1 MNALVDSLSK
11 EWSFS
16 FEPTLLQRAS
26 ARNGGQ
32 GPQGPGICSARRH
45 PWPGVEL
52 TRVSNRSRRRRDR
65 TGSEPDSQ
73 LAVPA

>member
-1 MNALVDSLSK
+1 MNAFVDSLAK

-26 ARNGGQ
+26 ARSGGR
-32 GPQGPGICSARRH
+32 GPQGPGICSARRS
-45 PWPGVEL
+45 PWSGVEL

-65 TGSEPDSQ
+65 TGNEPDSQ